1 MVSLLFYVALYL
13 SYIIIIFEKCVVISS
28 KLSVSKWFQNL
39 IFLYLSLIV
48 FFMNSD

>member
-13 SYIIIIFEKCVVISS
+13 SYIIIFEKCVVISS
-28 KLSVSKWFQNL
+28 KLSVSKWLQNL